1 MERTQSPHGILI
13 IVGASGTGKTT
24 LLQELLK
31 LYSHAS
37 KIVTYTTR
45 QPRENERHMRDYY
58 FCSQEEYFS
67 LRDKGFFAE
76 SEHVHGRLYGTPQN
90 ELHLSP
96 HTLSLLCIDIQG
108 AITLKQKNP
117 HIRIIAVEPPSLV
130 ALETRLRKRAQD
142 NESAI
147 QTRMQTAAQEIRQAR
162 DSGIVDLFVINDDFT
177 ELFAIVREYI
187 ETEMIAK

>member
-1 MERTQSPHGILI
+1 MERTHNPHGILI

-31 LYSHAS
+31 LYNHAS

-58 FCSQEEYFS
+58 FCSEEEYFS
-67 LRDKGFFAE
+67 LRGKHFFAE
-76 SEHVHGRLYGTPQN
+76 SEHVHGRWYGTPQN
-90 ELHLSP
+90 ELTLSP
-96 HTLSLLCIDIQG
+96 LVLSLLCIDIQG
-108 AITLKQKNP
+108 AKTLKQNNP
-117 HIRIIAVEPPSLV
+117 RVRIIAVEPPSLEV
-130 ALETRLRKRAQD
+130 LEQRLRKRAQD

-147 QTRMQTAAQEIRQAR
+147 QERIQTAVQEIRQTR
-162 DSGIVDLFVINDDFT
+162 DSGIVDLFLVNDDFT
-177 ELFAIVREYI
+177 ELFASVRKYI